1 MERKVGSE
9 NIQVVQLLGTSLM
22 SSQGVGTDR
31 SATLGTTSAQIMAA
45 NAARTR
51 FYVVNDTAIDV
62 WIRPAGAASAAAGGG
77 NIKVP
82 ANGGSFEL
90 AGNTDAWHAIAAS
103 GTPAI
108 TAREF

>member
-9 NIQVVQLLGTSLM
+9 NIQVVQLLPSVLGSGG
-22 SSQGVGTDR
+22 SGTDR
-31 SATLGTTSAQIMAA
+31 SATLSIASAQIMAA
-45 NAARTR
+45 NPNRTR
-51 FYVVNDTAIDV
+51 LYIANDTAIDV
-62 WIRPAGAASAAAGGG
+62 WIKPGSAAAASAGAG
-77 NIKVP
+77 NIRLP
-82 ANGGSFEL
+82 ANGGFFEL